1 MKKNLTIFLALAM
14 AFVLLFAACQKDQE
28 TAPTKDSDNTASES
42 VSTET
47 EADDQVAVEEDKPFG
62 KYEEPLE
69 IHFVRSVE
77 DTLETN
83 VLANLDGDQTV
94 EDNIWTRVYED
105 ELNIKIVYD
114 WIVSGSN
121 DEYQSKL
128 NVALAS
134 GDIPDLI
141 GVDSTQMV
149 QLMDAGMIQDLAPVF
164 DEYAAPLTKEVI
176 NQDGDAPFLAGKV
189 GDAVYGLPNTGGSID
204 NVSLMWIRTDWLE
217 KLNME
222 VPTTMDELINMIDA
236 FCAADF
242 DGNGEDDTVGLAV
255 TGSLWDG
262 YAGLQGFF
270 NAYQAYPNIWIEK
283 DGKLEYGSIQPEVRD
298 ALVSLNQMFEAGY
311 IDPTFGVKDGGQVGE
326 APANGFNGF
335 NYGQQWNSLWP
346 LQSCHDNFPDS
357 QWTVYPIVSAT
368 DKPAKAQ
375 IQLGTSTW
383 WVANSEFEHPEALV
397 KMFNVF
403 IEKCWG
409 ETGDNGVYYAPPYA
423 EGIWKLS
430 PVNPSPP
437 FKNLDAYLQIREA
450 TQNGDTSVLTGEARS
465 IQDKLD
471 SYNSGSEEGF
481 ALWGWERIYTPNDDC
496 SYSAME
502 YYQLEDLYVMDKFV
516 GAPTTTM
523 VSKMSTLEDMQDV
536 TFLKIILGEAPI
548 EDFDKFVE
556 DFMALGGTE
565 ITAEVNEW
573 YDSVK

>member
-1 MKKNLTIFLALAM
+1 MKKSIRILLALLTAS
-14 AFVLLFAACQKDQE
+14 VLLFAACSKEQE
-28 TAPTKDSDNTASES
+28 PQQTATSEQATSENVDST
-42 VSTET
+42 TET
-47 EADDQVAVEEDKPFG
+47 QEPEAMEEDKPFG

-69 IHFVRSVE
+69 VHFVRSVE

-83 VLANLDGDQTV
+83 VLANLEGDQTV

-134 GDIPDLI
+134 GDIPDLL
-141 GVDSTQMV
+141 GVNATQMV
-149 QLMDAGMIQDLAPVF
+149 QLIDAGMIQDLSGVF
-164 DEYAAPLTKEVI
+164 QEYSAPLTTEVI

-189 GDAVYGLPNTGGSID
+189 GDQVYGLPNTAGSID

-217 KLNME
+217 DLGLE
-222 VPTTMDELINMIDA
+222 VPTNMDELVNMIDA
-236 FCAADF
+236 FTNADF

-255 TGSLWDG
+255 TGTLWDG

-283 DGKLEYGSIQPEVRD
+283 DGKLEYGSVQPEVRD
-298 ALVSLNQMFEAGY
+298 ALVALNEMFEAGY

-326 APANGFNGF
+326 APANGLNGF

-346 LQSCHDNFPDS
+346 LQSGHDNYPDS

-383 WVANSEFEHPEALV
+383 WVANKDFEHPEALV

-430 PVNPSPP
+430 PLNPSPP

-450 TQNGDTSVLTGEARS
+450 NENGDTSVLTGEARS

-471 SYNSGSEEGF
+471 TYYSGSEEGF
-481 ALWGWERIYTPNDDC
+481 ALWGWERIYTPNGPS

-502 YYQLEDLYVMDKFV
+502 YYEQNDLYMMDKFV
-516 GAPTTTM
+516 GAPTPTM
-523 VSKMSTLEDMQDV
+523 VEKKSTLDDMQNV

-556 DFMALGGTE
+556 DFMDLGGTD